1 MEGEDYCPNL
11 TGWGGGK
18 EDYCPNLTG
27 CGGKK
32 ITVPI

>member
-1 MEGEDYCPNL
+1 M
-11 TGWGGGK
+11 GGGEITIQSYGGRVEG